1 MPIVIEPRPHPST
14 LDYMPA
20 GAKPYRVTNGDSWW
34 TLADR
39 PDVKGS
45 GLSANDLCYLNFR
58 TRNPAEINWYLY
70 HKVGCRTTTVDGHN
84 YCFSA
89 ADRPGV
95 VYLPA
100 AGPPHPVNEIRPI
113 AAQHRLNAWLGMA
126 GSAGTQFIVAGIET
140 MVGYVASL
148 DDFGKGM
155 AITAS
160 INRLGL
166 GFGAAGGF
174 SIIFISGVNSPS
186 QLDGHQEG
194 GWDYNVALGPKWG
207 ELTKKK
213 SLQPAVDLIM
223 RFGARTP
230 SGLKKV
236 IGSDPAKWVEATK
249 TGRAVLE
256 YLGIDRNG
264 PPSVFVLGL
273 PWGGGGAEASVF
285 FGVSNFYAVWDNQ

>member
-148 DDFGKGM
+148 DDAETRRVPVMGQRGRASASVKTYFARQLIHQVGAGSGKG
-155 AITAS
+155 
-160 INRLGL
+160 
-166 GFGAAGGF
+166 
-174 SIIFISGVNSPS
+174 
-186 QLDGHQEG
+186 GH
-194 GWDYNVALGPKWG
+194 
-207 ELTKKK
+207 T
-213 SLQPAVDLIM
+213 
-223 RFGARTP
+223 R
-230 SGLKKV
+230 
-236 IGSDPAKWVEATK
+236 
-249 TGRAVLE
+249 
-256 YLGIDRNG
+256 
-264 PPSVFVLGL
+264 
-273 PWGGGGAEASVF
+273 
-285 FGVSNFYAVWDNQ
+285 